1 MRRRTWVA
9 LGVGLGVALARL
21 RPFRVLV
28 AGESMAPALLPGDQ
42 LLVVR
47 ARRVRRGHVVVVR
60 PPGSGVEMIKRVAG
74 VPGER
79 VELGPSGAW
88 TLGPDEYLV
97 LGDNRSRSTDAR
109 SFGPVPASAIA
120 GRAVLRLWPGAGLV
134 H

>member
-1 MRRRTWVA
+1 MRRRTWIA
-9 LGVGLGVALARL
+9 LGLAGAAAVRL

-47 ARRVRRGHVVVVR
+47 TRRVRRGHVVVVR
-60 PPGSGVEMIKRVAG
+60 PPGSELEMVKRVAG

-88 TLGPDEYLV
+88 TLGPDEFLV

-109 SFGPVPASAIA
+109 SFGPVPRSAIA
-120 GRAVLRLWPGAGLV
+120 GRVVLRSWPNPGLV
-134 H
+134 R